1 MSIFKVNFK
10 FKLKQLFEKNNFH
23 PNLKSCWN
31 WFKDKPDFFQ
41 EIVDN
46 CLQDLYKYSYPSV
59 DYKKVKHLKSKKDI
73 LIQHYISEDL
83 KRAICKWYIDVFRLQ
98 DNWLRYVSLLE
109 HYLKNGGYYKI
120 SLDNDYLMKKTQKLS
135 DFLSDEQTQKVLQI
149 VQHCKNFY
157 NSSTLEEEFYNRL
170 HSHEP
175 LSDKS
180 IVEQYWRK
188 QGKNI
193 IINDDWWKMYK
204 NYQTYL

>member
-1 MSIFKVNFK
+1 MLIFKVNFK
-10 FKLKQLFEKNNFH
+10 FKFKQLFEKNNFH

-31 WFKDKPDFFQ
+31 WFEGKPDFFQ

-59 DYKKVKHLKSKKDI
+59 NYKKVKHLKSKKD
-73 LIQHYISEDL
+73 LSIQHYIPEDL
-83 KRAICKWYIDVFRLQ
+83 KRDICKWYVDNFRLQ
-98 DNWLRYVSLLE
+98 DNWLCYVSLIE
-109 HYLKNGGYYKI
+109 HYLKNGGYREI
-120 SLDNDYLMKKTQKLS
+120 SLDNDYLEKKSHKLS
-135 DFLSDEQTQKVLQI
+135 DFLFDEQAQKVLQI

-157 NSSTLEEEFYNRL
+157 NSPTLEEEFYSRI

-180 IVEQYWRK
+180 FVEQYWRK

-193 IINDDWWKMYK
+193 IINDDWWKIYK